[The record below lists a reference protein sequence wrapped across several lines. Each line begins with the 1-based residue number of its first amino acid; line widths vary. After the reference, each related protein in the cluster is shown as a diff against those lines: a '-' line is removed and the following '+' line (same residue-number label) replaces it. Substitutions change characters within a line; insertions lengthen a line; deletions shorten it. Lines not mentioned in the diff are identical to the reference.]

1 MKQISLIEKEQTLD
15 FVISLPVSKIKEIK
29 FELKKDEKKV
39 KEINKELNKLF
50 LDLKNEINSI
60 IIGDNNN
67 YNESLKNWINPK
79 AFIRAEILYR
89 LTRDGEEI
97 STFHKL
103 CDNKGE
109 TLTLMETEE
118 GNKVGIF
125 TPLSWD
131 NQTGEKMD
139 METFIFNLNKCQKYK
154 KYNNKKKSIYCDNS
168 FGPWV
173 YRFGFYNS
181 KMKKVKHQGLDIN
194 TVYENGSDILPN
206 KSNSDKYFNL
216 KEVEV
221 FKILIE

>member
-154 KYNNKKKSIYCDNS
+154 KYNNKKYSIYCDNS
-168 FGPWV
+168 FGPG
-173 YRFGFYNS
+173 YIA
-181 KMKKVKHQGLDIN
+181 LDFTIQ
-194 TVYENGSDILPN
+194 
-206 KSNSDKYFNL
+206 K
-216 KEVEV
+216 
-221 FKILIE
+221 

>member
-118 GNKVGIF
+118 GNKV
-125 TPLSWD
+125 
-131 NQTGEKMD
+131 
-139 METFIFNLNKCQKYK
+139 
-154 KYNNKKKSIYCDNS
+154 
-168 FGPWV
+168 
-173 YRFGFYNS
+173 
-181 KMKKVKHQGLDIN
+181 
-194 TVYENGSDILPN
+194 
-206 KSNSDKYFNL
+206 
-216 KEVEV
+216 
-221 FKILIE
+221 

>member
-1 MKQISLIEKEQTLD
+1 
-15 FVISLPVSKIKEIK
+15 
-29 FELKKDEKKV
+29 
-39 KEINKELNKLF
+39 
-50 LDLKNEINSI
+50 
-60 IIGDNNN
+60 
-67 YNESLKNWINPK
+67 
-79 AFIRAEILYR
+79 
-89 LTRDGEEI
+89 
-97 STFHKL
+97 
-103 CDNKGE
+103 
-109 TLTLMETEE
+109 
-118 GNKVGIF
+118 
-125 TPLSWD
+125 
-131 NQTGEKMD
+131 MD

-154 KYNNKKKSIYCDNS
+154 KYNNKKYSIYCDNS

>member
-1 MKQISLIEKEQTLD
+1 METAPTLNIDENFEFNLSFELNSKNNNPYSINLYAEANSYILIKATKKDDLFYNSFSNKFTLEKIKENKYFLLFDNLREIFNELSERINMKQISLIEKEQTLD

-103 CDNKGE
+103 CDNKGK

-118 GNKVGIF
+118 GNKV
-125 TPLSWD
+125 
-131 NQTGEKMD
+131 
-139 METFIFNLNKCQKYK
+139 
-154 KYNNKKKSIYCDNS
+154 
-168 FGPWV
+168 
-173 YRFGFYNS
+173 
-181 KMKKVKHQGLDIN
+181 
-194 TVYENGSDILPN
+194 
-206 KSNSDKYFNL
+206 
-216 KEVEV
+216 
-221 FKILIE
+221 